1 MKHTPG
7 PWAIPKGFTENVA
20 AGLTPDG
27 GIRFVALTAG
37 SKTIPKEESEAN
49 ARLIAAAPDLLD
61 LLQQQLKYLQKLLA
75 VTELN
80 LDDMEPETRTLVQ
93 EVSAFVAAL
102 EQGGVV

>member
-61 LLQQQLKYLQKLLA
+61 LLQQQLKYRSGMHMAVDDAEWQKL
-75 VTELN
+75 VSYG
-80 LDDMEPETRTLVQ
+80 LVQ
-93 EVSAFVAAL
+93 VVS
-102 EQGGVV
+102 